1 MSRDNVCELESHLWD
16 EMETLQRAGLSP
28 EEAFII
34 AKRRIGKVQELTT
47 EFEKVHKSVF
57 FRNKMIPYLKGMLV
71 FLIFFKSTQVVSGI
85 FWLFDDT
92 LKIEN
97 NNIISV
103 LIITVLA
110 VALFTFFYRK
120 HEQQRFHIH
129 RWTRIPKLI
138 LMVIYLYAMQIM
150 IILTLSHYPAE
161 IDFSTIK
168 IYIAHN
174 EKELL
179 ATALFLILSLLLNYS
194 AKKAKRMKVVS

>member
-1 MSRDNVCELESHLWD
+1 
-16 EMETLQRAGLSP
+16 
-28 EEAFII
+28 
-34 AKRRIGKVQELTT
+34 
-47 EFEKVHKSVF
+47 
-57 FRNKMIPYLKGMLV
+57 
-71 FLIFFKSTQVVSGI
+71 
-85 FWLFDDT
+85 
-92 LKIEN
+92 
-97 NNIISV
+97 
-103 LIITVLA
+103 
-110 VALFTFFYRK
+110 
-120 HEQQRFHIH
+120 

-161 IDFSTIK
+161 IDFSTIT